1 MALACCLLDA
11 MDAYLNPSRIKAAA
25 VRPTFNEMMNFCAG
39 ALSNAASVNAASFQA
54 TSIGVDLRYKSVCR
68 T

>member
-11 MDAYLNPSRIKAAA
+11 MDAYLNPSRIKATA
-25 VRPTFNEMMNFCAG
+25 VRPAFNEMMRFCAG
-39 ALSNAASVNAASFQA
+39 ALGNAASVDAASFQV
-54 TSIGVDLRYKSVCR
+54 TSIGADLRYKSACR

>member
-1 MALACCLLDA
+1 

-54 TSIGVDLRYKSVCR
+54 TSIGVALRYKSVCR